1 MQTPFE
7 EFCATLKRT
16 FMLDV
21 AEELDFGIYR
31 IMNLKRKD
39 IEDFLDNRLKDMVE
53 QEIANNISSDYE
65 LKKRDLDELVATLT
79 KLRAPVDDNPNVIE
93 KRRELYNMGDPVQMQ
108 ASVFTH
114 LDIFFNRYYDKGD
127 FMSKRR
133 YSSKSSESKYAIPYN
148 GEEVKLY
155 WANQDQYYIKNGQY
169 FHDYRFRLTN
179 GRVVE
184 FTLKEATDI
193 EQNDNKQSK
202 RELVHHF
209 KIYEE
214 NPLELTEDGVLH
226 INFVFQLMG
235 KTPNQS
241 TLNNQAI
248 ALISSE
254 SVASLIPLEFAE
266 LMEVKKKKDDDGKNQ
281 TLLQKQLNKY
291 TAKNS
296 YDYFIHKDLNT
307 FLSRELDFYIKNDV
321 LNIDDMMV
329 DTVKRELAVAKAIK
343 AIGTIIIRL
352 LAQLEDF
359 QRRLWLKKKFVASAD
374 YCITLDRIWDD
385 LSDEMK
391 GKICQNDA
399 QREEWVKHCGIDSI
413 TGDMYADA
421 YSVPLTP
428 KFLSENQKLV
438 LDTAHFAKDIDFKHE
453 IIQILSKQGNLDDV
467 VNGLLIKSENF
478 QALRLLTEK
487 YRGKI
492 KCIYIDPPYNTGSDD
507 FAYKDNYQESSWL
520 SCMNDRL
527 RLCRP
532 FFAEGGSIAVS
543 IDIKEVDKL
552 ICLLDSILGIEN
564 RKANITIRRASISG
578 PKVINPGM
586 VNISENVIIYA
597 NGNGKWKPQDA
608 YREKGYDTESRYKGF
623 ITNIDDNPENW
634 NYSTVL
640 DEFAKSKNVSKNQL
654 KKFLGDTYTQELMK
668 FAIDNAKSIIRFAA
682 LDDDSVGNEVLE
694 LKRKSKAAPTKLF
707 HLERG
712 EGYSDYYLLN
722 GQAILFYKDRLR
734 RMGDRIVPVEKVS
747 DIWDDVLPND
757 IHNEGGVVLKKGK
770 KPEKLVNR
778 IFESTTN
785 ADDLV
790 MDFFAGS
797 ATSGAVALKSGH
809 KFINVECNEYFDN
822 ITLRRI
828 KNALYG
834 DTSGVTDLYQWKGGG
849 VVKYIRLEQY
859 EDTLNNLDIASGLE
873 PNHNTMFD
881 RDYRLGYKLDIETKD
896 SLLKRDD
903 WFAHP
908 FNVEMV
914 IALNNESDKRDID
927 LPETFNYLL
936 GLYVEKECWPQA
948 GLQVIQGHTRTGE
961 DTLVIWR
968 DVDIVDN
975 AALTAFAATI
985 AADELKGYRRI
996 YVNGENTLA
1005 ASLSPSVAERVMSTD
1020 EEFQRLMFA
1029 ED

>member
-1 MQTPFE
+1 MLTPFE
-7 EFCATLKRT
+7 EFCSTLKKT

-39 IEDFLDNRLKDMVE
+39 IEDFLDNKLKGMVE
-53 QEIANNISSDYE
+53 QEIANNISADYE
-65 LKKRDLDELVATLT
+65 SKKKKLDEMVATLS
-79 KLRAPVDDNPNVIE
+79 KLHIKPELSPDYVDLRKQLD
-93 KRRELYNMGDPVQMQ
+93 NMGDPAQMQ

-127 FMSKRR
+127 FISKRR
-133 YSSKSSESKYAIPYN
+133 YSSRQTDSRYAIPYN
-148 GEEVKLY
+148 GEEVKMY

-169 FHDYRFRLTN
+169 FHDYRFRLSN

-184 FTLKEATDI
+184 FTLKEASDVA
-193 EQNDNKQSK
+193 QNDNKQSK

-214 NPLELTEDGVLH
+214 QPIELTEDGVLH

-248 ALISSE
+248 ASISSE
-254 SVASLIPLEFAE
+254 SLTPLIPLEFAE
-266 LMEVKKKKDDDGKNQ
+266 LMEVKKKKDDDGKNF

-296 YDYFIHKDLNT
+296 YDYFIHKDLKT
-307 FLSRELDFYIKNDV
+307 FLSHELDFYIKNDV
-321 LNIDDMMV
+321 LNIDDIMV
-329 DTVKRELAVAKAIK
+329 ETVRRELAVAKTIK
-343 AIGTIIIRL
+343 AIGSVIIRL

-359 QRRLWLKKKFVASAD
+359 QKRLWLKKKVVASAD
-374 YCITLDRIWDD
+374 YCLTLDKIWED

-391 GKICQNDA
+391 DKICQNDE
-399 QREEWVKHCGIDSI
+399 QREEWVKHCGIDQI
-413 TGDMYADA
+413 KGDMYADD
-421 YSVPLTP
+421 YTVPLTP

-438 LDTAHFAKDIDFKHE
+438 LDTAHFKEDKDFKRQ
-453 IIQILSKQGNLDDV
+453 IIQILSSRGSLEESI
-467 VNGLLIKSENF
+467 NGLLIKSENF
-478 QALRLLTEK
+478 QALQLLAEK
-487 YRGKI
+487 YRGTI
-492 KCIYIDPPYNTGSDD
+492 KCIYIDPPYNTGDDD

-527 RLCRP
+527 LLCRP

-552 ICLLDSILGIEN
+552 IGLLDAVLGIEN
-564 RKANITIRRASISG
+564 RKANITIRRASITG
-578 PKVINPGM
+578 PKVINPGL

-608 YREKGYDTESRYKGF
+608 YREKGYDNRYNQM
-623 ITNIDDNPENW
+623 IINPNDEPSKW
-634 NYSTVL
+634 QFSTVL
-640 DEFAKSKNVSKNQL
+640 EEFAKFKGVKKSAL
-654 KKFLGDTYTQELMK
+654 KKTLGKTFEDELLK
-668 FAIDNAKSIIRFAA
+668 FAIDNAQSIIQKAS
-682 LDDDSVGNEVLE
+682 LDLDSVGNDAVETY
-694 LKRKSKAAPTKLF
+694 KKSKEDPDTIYHIPRDGF
-707 HLERG
+707 N
-712 EGYSDYYLLN
+712 DYYILN
-722 GQAILFYKDRLR
+722 GKAILFYKDRLR

-770 KPEKLVNR
+770 KPEKLVDR

-785 ADDLV
+785 AGDMV

-809 KFINVECNEYFDN
+809 KFINVECNEYFDTV
-822 ITLRRI
+822 TLRRI
-828 KNALYG
+828 KNALFG
-834 DTSGVTDLYQWKGGG
+834 DASGVTELHQWKGGG

-859 EDTLNNLDIASGLE
+859 EDTLNNLELTDGLD
-873 PNHNTMFD
+873 PNHGKMFD
-881 RDYRLGYKLDIETKD
+881 TDYCLGYKLDIETRK
-896 SLLKRDD
+896 SLLSQDK
-903 WFAHP
+903 WFKHP
-908 FNVEMV
+908 FSVKMD
-914 IALNNESDKRDID
+914 IALNNERDKRDID

-936 GLYVEKECWPQA
+936 GLYVEKMSWPQE
-948 GLQVIQGHTRTGE
+948 GLQVIKGHTRTGE

-968 DVDIVDN
+968 DVDEVDN
-975 AALTAFAATI
+975 DALAAFVGTI
-985 AADELKGYRRI
+985 AADELKRYRRI

-1005 ASLSPSVAERVMSTD
+1005 ASLDANMAERVMSTD
-1020 EEFQRLMFA
+1020 EEFQKLMFV

>member
-7 EFCATLKRT
+7 EFCATLKKT

-39 IEDFLDNRLKDMVE
+39 IEDFLDNRLKGMVE
-53 QEIANNISSDYE
+53 QEIADNISADYE
-65 LKKRDLDELVATLT
+65 SKKKELDEIEASLKKLHVNPDLSPDYL
-79 KLRAPVDDNPNVIE
+79 E
-93 KRRELYNMGDPVQMQ
+93 KRKELENMGDPGQMQ

-127 FMSKRR
+127 FISKRR
-133 YSSKSSESKYAIPYN
+133 YSSKFEDSKYAIPYN

-169 FHDYRFRLTN
+169 FHDYRFRLSN
-179 GRVVE
+179 QRVVE
-184 FTLKEATDI
+184 FTLKDATDVA
-193 EQNDNKQSK
+193 QNDNKQSK

-214 NPLELTEDGVLH
+214 KPVELTEDGVLH
-226 INFVFQLMG
+226 FNFVYHLTG
-235 KTPNQS
+235 KTPNQTS
-241 TLNNQAI
+241 LNNQAL
-248 ALISSE
+248 ALIVSE
-254 SVASLIPLEFAE
+254 KWVSLIPVEFAE
-266 LMEVKKKKDDDGKNQ
+266 LIEEKKNDDGKKY
-281 TLLQKQLNKY
+281 TILQKQLNKY

-296 YDYFIHKDLNT
+296 FDYFIHKDLKT

-329 DTVKRELAVAKAIK
+329 ETVKRELAVAKTIK
-343 AIGTIIIRL
+343 AIGSVIIRM
-352 LAQLEDF
+352 LAQLEEF
-359 QRRLWLKKKFVASAD
+359 QKRLWLKKKVVATAD

-391 GKICQNDA
+391 DKICKNDA
-399 QREEWVKHCGIDSI
+399 QREEWVKYCGIDEI
-413 TGDMYADA
+413 KGDMYTDSF
-421 YSVPLTP
+421 SVPLTP
-428 KFLSENQKLV
+428 KFLSENKKLV
-438 LDTAHFAKDIDFKHE
+438 LDTVHFRDDIYFKHH
-453 IIQILSKQGNLDDV
+453 IIQILCKENSLEDSI
-467 VNGLLIKSENF
+467 NGLLIKSENF
-478 QALRLLTEK
+478 QALQLLTEK
-487 YRGKI
+487 YKGKI
-492 KCIYIDPPYNTGSDD
+492 KCIYIDPPYNTGDDD

-520 SCMNDRL
+520 SCMSDRL
-527 RLCRP
+527 QLCRP

-543 IDIKEVDKL
+543 IDIKEADKL
-552 ICLLDSILGIEN
+552 VSLLDAVLGIEN
-564 RKANITIRRASISG
+564 RKANITVRRASITG
-578 PKVINPGM
+578 PKVINPGL

-608 YREKGYDTESRYKGF
+608 YREKGYDTDSRYKGF
-623 ITNIDDNPENW
+623 ITNIDANPDDW
-634 NYSTVL
+634 KYSTVL
-640 DEFAKSKNVSKNQL
+640 DEFAKSKNIAKTQL
-654 KKFLGDTYTQELMK
+654 RKVLGEAFAQELMD
-668 FAIDNAKSIIRFAA
+668 FAIANARSIIRLAA
-682 LDDDSVGNEVLE
+682 LDEDSVGNEVLE
-694 LKRKSKAAPTKLF
+694 LKKKSKSEPEKVF
-707 HLERG
+707 YLERG
-712 EGYSDYYLLN
+712 EGYNDYYLLN

-770 KPEKLVNR
+770 KPEKLIDR

-828 KNALYG
+828 KNTLYG
-834 DTSGVTDLYQWKGGG
+834 DTSGVTELRQWKGGG
-849 VVKYIRLEQY
+849 VVKYLRLEQY
-859 EDTLNNLDIASGLE
+859 EDTLNNLDLAAGFD
-873 PNHNTMFD
+873 PHHNRMFD
-881 RDYRLGYKLDIETKD
+881 EDYRIGYKLDTETRD
-896 SLLKRDD
+896 SLMSRDD
-903 WFAHP
+903 WFLHP
-908 FNVEMV
+908 FSVKMD
-914 IALNNESDKRDID
+914 IALNNERDKRYVDI
-927 LPETFNYLL
+927 PETFNYLL
-936 GLYVEKECWPQA
+936 GLYVEKESWPQA
-948 GLQVIQGHTRTGE
+948 GLQVIKGHTRTGE
-961 DTLVIWR
+961 ATLVIWR
-968 DVDIVDN
+968 DVEQVDN
-975 AALTAFAATI
+975 DALAAFVGTI
-985 AADELKGYRRI
+985 PAEELKHYRRI

-1005 ASLSPSVAERVMSTD
+1005 ASLPESIAERVMNTD
-1020 EEFQRLMFA
+1020 EEFQKLMFT